1 MTEGQ
6 FDVNKTTLPWAREA
20 DKMADK
26 SQRQIWLTH
35 AALESFAACEEKIP
49 KEFIDEAISI
59 ALRTSA
65 LKQSEDGAYVI
76 KSGDW
81 GNLID
86 VLMRKLWR
94 CQPNSG
100 ILRS

>member
-1 MTEGQ
+1 MTEGRQ
-6 FDVNKTTLPWAREA
+6 KFNVKKTTLPLAREA
-20 DKMADK
+20 AKMADK

-35 AALESFAACEEKIP
+35 AALESFAACEKKIP

-65 LKQSEDGAYVI
+65 LKHSEDGDYVL

-81 GNLID
+81 ENLIK
-86 VLMRKLWR
+86 KLR
-94 CQPNSG
+94 CIQRG
-100 ILRS
+100 

>member
-20 DKMADK
+20 AKMAAK

-65 LKQSEDGAYVI
+65 LKHSEDGDYVL

-81 GNLID
+81 ENLIK
-86 VLMRKLWR
+86 KLR
-94 CQPNSG
+94 CIQRG
-100 ILRS
+100 

>member
-1 MTEGQ
+1 MTEGHQ
-6 FDVNKTTLPWAREA
+6 KFDINRTTLPWAREA
-20 DKMADK
+20 AKMAAK
-26 SQRQIWLTH
+26 SQRQIWLTYTN
-35 AALESFAACEEKIP
+35 LEIFASCKEEIP

-65 LKQSEDGAYVI
+65 LKQSDDGAYVI

-86 VLMRKLWR
+86 MLMEKL
-94 CQPNSG
+94 
-100 ILRS
+100 